1 MSVYRVHDGGVWSSK
16 DLEYVYHQD
25 IVFYDHLLN
34 YFEDIEVKNA
44 IRKKIHFAK
53 ANYGIFLMRNGELL
67 KGLLKVI
74 VYNNWFGY
82 NSNKVS
88 YRKVLSSIKQGCQ
101 NKIKMI

>member
-1 MSVYRVHDGGVWSSK
+1 MHDGSVWSSQN
-16 DLEYVYHQD
+16 LEYVYHQD

-34 YFEDIEVKNA
+34 YFEDLEVKNTVRQ
-44 IRKKIHFAK
+44 IINFTK
-53 ANYGIFLMRNGELL
+53 ANNGIFLMRNGEFL

-101 NKIKMI
+101 KKIKTL